1 MRLRRMLLPL
11 AFLAPLLLL
20 TYPTAVPGASLAN
33 TRAPAA
39 PGTMATDPLVID
51 LQALVDGS
59 AELYSGLWVDEETN
73 TVFVGS
79 VGPDGDRQVQAV
91 AGRYPT
97 APTSAQVSPV
107 RVARSSAD
115 LSAIRNALLHDPS
128 ISTLL
133 APVYSYDGPLAQ
145 TGQVELG
152 IVRASPSL
160 VGYDDVAFAGAS
172 IDVTVTVKR
181 PWTRALSVAALGCP
195 VDPTPGSASQR
206 PPLPPGDYQ
215 VVAVLSNR
223 TSRVVG
229 NPRGV
234 TL

>member
-20 TYPTAVPGASLAN
+20 TYPTAVPGASLAS

-39 PGTMATDPLVID
+39 PGTMATDPLVVD

-59 AELYSGLWVDEETN
+59 AELYSGLWVDEEAN

-79 VGPDGDRQVQAV
+79 VGLDGDRQVQAV

-115 LSAIRNALLHDPS
+115 LSAIRKALLHDPS

-160 VGYDDVAFAGAS
+160 SSLLSSRFGDA
-172 IDVTVTVKR
+172 VKI
-181 PWTRALSVAALGCP
+181 V
-195 VDPTPGSASQR
+195 VDPSTAVTGSRLSGTSPFLAGGGLYNATQR
-206 PPLPPGDYQ
+206 YKRAQ
-215 VVAVLSNR
+215 F
-223 TSRVVG
+223 
-229 NPRGV
+229 
-234 TL
+234 